1 MTQLARHRH
10 AKEVREKLPARL
22 QPDKL
27 PHVWKMARTV
37 PADVLETPPMKILHV
52 LSDIDTESGGV
63 AAAACGMAEAV
74 AARGHDV
81 AIACLNRSGTPLH
94 PQGVAVKSFA
104 PDRNSSLLPS
114 AKLRE
119 YLQENIGQFAVV
131 HTHGVWQH
139 PGHYAAAAARKCRIP
154 YILAP
159 HGMLDAGSLAMGRR
173 WAKSIAWFLWDST
186 MVNRAAAIHCLN
198 NAEIRC
204 SPALA
209 NTTNAVIG
217 NGIPSA
223 VLGNAPPRG
232 LWRQEMKTI
241 LGDTS
246 RPIALFLSRIHPKK
260 GLERLLPF
268 WPDVLKRHPDLLLV
282 IAGTGDPAD
291 LARVR
296 DLVHG
301 RNLQSVVFLAGQ
313 LSGPTKWQALTD
325 ADIFILPSYQEGF
338 SLAITE
344 AIAVGL
350 PVVITRECNFDE
362 VERFHAGV
370 VIDNGDMAA
379 FAQAAVRL
387 IDDAADRRSMAQ
399 NGRMLVQQRFTIEA
413 TARKLEMLYE
423 AVAQNTGIP
432 AGVLP
437 E

>member
-1 MTQLARHRH
+1 MPQL
-10 AKEVREKLPARL
+10 
-22 QPDKL
+22 
-27 PHVWKMARTV
+27 
-37 PADVLETPPMKILHV
+37 MKILHV
-52 LSDIDTESGGV
+52 LSDIEIESGGV

-74 AARGHDV
+74 AARGHGV
-81 AIACLNRSGTPLH
+81 TIACLNRGGTPLQPH
-94 PQGVAVKSFA
+94 GVAVRSFT

-119 YLQENIGQFAVV
+119 YLQENTGQFDVV
-131 HTHGVWQH
+131 HIHGVWQH
-139 PGHYAAAAARKCRIP
+139 PGHYAAAAARQCRIP

-173 WAKSIAWFLWDST
+173 WAKSAAWALWDST
-186 MVNRAAAIHCLN
+186 MVNGAAAIQCLN

-217 NGIPSA
+217 NGIPSS
-223 VLGNAPPRG
+223 VMENAPTRG

-241 LGDTS
+241 LGNAD

-268 WPDVLKRHPDLLLV
+268 WPDVLEQHPDLLLV
-282 IAGTGDPAD
+282 IAGTGAPAD

-296 DLVHG
+296 DLIRE
-301 RNLQSVVFLAGQ
+301 RNLQSEVFFAGQ
-313 LSGPTKWQALTD
+313 LTGPSKWQALTD

-338 SLAITE
+338 SMAITE
-344 AIAVGL
+344 AMAVGL

-362 VERFHAGV
+362 VERFHAGA

-387 IDDAADRRSMAQ
+387 TDDAADRRSMGQ
-399 NGRMLVQQRFTIEA
+399 NGRMLVQQRFTVE
-413 TARKLEMLYE
+413 TAAQKLEMLYE
-423 AVAQNTGIP
+423 AVVQNAGIP
-432 AGVLP
+432 ESIQPTSVASR
-437 E
+437 